1 MDQKNIIA
9 DEFIRCKFDFLD
21 EDFLEGLKTQTQR
34 NSRKSGNF
42 TGSGKQS
49 PEKIENEG
57 KIFKDEEGKIWA
69 ADQMLLPLNK

>member
-1 MDQKNIIA
+1 MHQKNIIA
-9 DEFIRCKFDFLD
+9 DEFIRCKFDFLG

-49 PEKIENEG
+49 PEKN
-57 KIFKDEEGKIWA
+57 
-69 ADQMLLPLNK
+69 